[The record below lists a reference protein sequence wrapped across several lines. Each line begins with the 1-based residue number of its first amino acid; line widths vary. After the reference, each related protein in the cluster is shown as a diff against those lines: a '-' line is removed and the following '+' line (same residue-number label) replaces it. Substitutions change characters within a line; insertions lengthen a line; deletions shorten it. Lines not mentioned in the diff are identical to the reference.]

1 MEEALRRAA
10 MDAGLRLFVHLYAVS
25 GEKNW
30 LETGLTLAESP
41 IACYFDAVLPRGD
54 AARPDSF

>member
-1 MEEALRRAA
+1 
-10 MDAGLRLFVHLYAVS
+10 LRLFVHRYAVS

-30 LETGLTLAESP
+30 REAVFTLAESP